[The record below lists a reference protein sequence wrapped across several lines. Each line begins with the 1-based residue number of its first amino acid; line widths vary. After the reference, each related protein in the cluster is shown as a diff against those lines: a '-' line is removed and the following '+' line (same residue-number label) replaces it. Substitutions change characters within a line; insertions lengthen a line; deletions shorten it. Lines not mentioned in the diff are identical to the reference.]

1 MNRVIIFTVGL
12 AIAMIA
18 WPQVQSHHLRNEL
31 LQLAW
36 CSSSNQAPGTQS
48 LFGMHCV
55 WCPVFVSGI
64 AVMIVSPFLQH
75 ARLLLERLARVMP

>member
-36 CSSSNQAPGTQS
+36 CSSSGQAPGTQS
-48 LFGMHCV
+48 FFGMHCV
-55 WCPVFVSGI
+55 WCPVFVTGI

-75 ARLLLERLARVMP
+75 ARTMVTRLAQIMP

>member
-18 WPQVQSHHLRNEL
+18 WPQVQSHHLRSEL

-36 CSSSNQAPGTQS
+36 CSSSGQAPGTQS

-55 WCPVFVSGI
+55 WCPIFVSGI
-64 AVMIVSPFLQH
+64 AVMVVGPCLQN
-75 ARLLLERLARVMP
+75 ARTLVQRLARIIP